1 MKILF
6 IQNRMLLPANTGGKI
21 RSYNILK
28 HLAQWHKITYLCNLL
43 PGEERYESELEGLG
57 LRIRT
62 VPWSPS
68 PHGGFGFYRDIA
80 INLFSRIPFN
90 IARHFSPALRS
101 RAHEV
106 VAEESSDLIICDF
119 LQSAKHVIDI
129 TSCPRILFQHNVEAQ
144 ILERLARA
152 SKGSRAWYMKQ
163 QSRRMRHFESKCG
176 ARFDGVIAVS
186 ENDKQK
192 FEQDYGWDRVYAIDT
207 GVDVDFF
214 RPDDDVEEQEGSI
227 LFVGSMDWIPNQDG
241 VRYFLHE
248 IWPLV
253 RDKRPGATFQ
263 VVGRNPPAD
272 LVRRSGHDG
281 IEVTGTVPD
290 IRPYL
295 ARAAVFVVP
304 LLAGGGTRLKIFEA
318 MAMRK
323 AIVSTTVGAEGL
335 PVSNGEHLLLEDTPA
350 DVAAAVI
357 RLLDSTDER
366 ARLADSS
373 SRLVVQRFK
382 TEVVARQFDE
392 ICCFVAQKPT
402 RQNTYTDTEKV

>member
-129 TSCPRILFQHNVEAQ
+129 TSCPVPVPAQ
-144 ILERLARA
+144 RGGSDSRTTRPGLERFSCVVHEAAVA
-152 SKGSRAWYMKQ
+152 SHEAFRVQVW
-163 QSRRMRHFESKCG
+163 
-176 ARFDGVIAVS
+176 S
-186 ENDKQK
+186 E
-192 FEQDYGWDRVYAIDT
+192 I
-207 GVDVDFF
+207 
-214 RPDDDVEEQEGSI
+214 
-227 LFVGSMDWIPNQDG
+227 
-241 VRYFLHE
+241 
-248 IWPLV
+248 
-253 RDKRPGATFQ
+253 
-263 VVGRNPPAD
+263 
-272 LVRRSGHDG
+272 RRSDRG
-281 IEVTGTVPD
+281 
-290 IRPYL
+290 
-295 ARAAVFVVP
+295 
-304 LLAGGGTRLKIFEA
+304 
-318 MAMRK
+318 
-323 AIVSTTVGAEGL
+323 
-335 PVSNGEHLLLEDTPA
+335 
-350 DVAAAVI
+350 
-357 RLLDSTDER
+357 
-366 ARLADSS
+366 
-373 SRLVVQRFK
+373 Q
-382 TEVVARQFDE
+382 
-392 ICCFVAQKPT
+392 
-402 RQNTYTDTEKV
+402 